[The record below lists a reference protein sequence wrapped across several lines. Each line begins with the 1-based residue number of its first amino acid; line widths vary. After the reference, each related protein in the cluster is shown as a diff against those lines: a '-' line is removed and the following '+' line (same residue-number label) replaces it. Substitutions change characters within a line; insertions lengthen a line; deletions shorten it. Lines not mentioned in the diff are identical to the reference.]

1 MNIELVTTIFVALV
15 LANVVNRAVINP
27 LLHKFFIGSEIK
39 GSSTNNL
46 SGSASKQ
53 G

>member
-1 MNIELVTTIFVALV
+1 MNIELLTTIFVALV
-15 LANVVNRAVINP
+15 LANVVNTAVINP
-27 LLHKFFIGSEIK
+27 LLNKFFIGSHIK
-39 GSSTNNL
+39 GSSNNL